1 MNLEEMVFSRMEA
14 IDKCLDLG
22 KLFIKHFK
30 KIYELDKTN
39 EEKHHYAMEMQAW
52 LNTVNDIRLKPHN
65 RFLTSFNLSEWFYTA
80 GGDVRE
86 YFNSDEFEEY
96 TYDEFVKALPKV
108 NYNVLKALEE
118 AKLYF
123 KEKIDD

>member
-1 MNLEEMVFSRMEA
+1 MNLEEMAFSRMEA

-39 EEKHHYAMEMQAW
+39 EEKHHHAMEMQAW

-65 RFLTSFNLSEWFYTA
+65 RSLTSFNLSEWFYTA

-86 YFNSDEFEEY
+86 YFNNNEFEEY